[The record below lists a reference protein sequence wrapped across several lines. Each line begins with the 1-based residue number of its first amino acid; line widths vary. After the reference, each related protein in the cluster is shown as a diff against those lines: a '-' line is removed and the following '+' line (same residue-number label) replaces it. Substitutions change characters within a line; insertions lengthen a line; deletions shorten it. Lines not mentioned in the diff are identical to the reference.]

1 VSNKNEKA
9 ISDLLKTTDKQEQIN
24 RIETL
29 IQIANSP
36 VHNILITF
44 DTRTGSVNV
53 LYPKIGFESVH
64 VILDKARAMLIKEEL
79 RQNNETPETPTLPEL

>member
-1 VSNKNEKA
+1 MTSKSEKA
-9 ISDLLKTTDKQEQIN
+9 ISELLKTTDKQEQIN

-36 VHNILITF
+36 VHNIIITF
-44 DTRTGSVNV
+44 DTRTGTVNV
-53 LYPKIGFESVH
+53 LYPKIEFAGVH
-64 VILDKARAMLIKEEL
+64 AILDKARAMLIKEEL